1 MVSGCA
7 FLRSQL
13 ITEFELE
20 AFFLV
25 SLDICT
31 ILTAT
36 NTEIVDIYVFYF
48 HSNELFNISEFNY
61 YFCFFFFLGN
71 FRHTTKKRKKKQNF
85 LCFFFLLLSTQWIAG
100 GAAATRLT
108 DDGFSTES
116 TVRTSQQHLLRLA
129 RRYDFSCVLVCVK
142 RRLGFGCVATRT
154 SVGSIRCASMRGN
167 HAYNHTRLI
176 YLAANC
182 EHIDGR

>member
-61 YFCFFFFLGN
+61 YFWNLFFFFFWVIFDTQQKN
-71 FRHTTKKRKKKQNF
+71 EKKNKI
-85 LCFFFLLLSTQWIAG
+85 SSV
-100 GAAATRLT
+100 
-108 DDGFSTES
+108 FS
-116 TVRTSQQHLLRLA
+116 
-129 RRYDFSCVLVCVK
+129 FS
-142 RRLGFGCVATRT
+142 F
-154 SVGSIRCASMRGN
+154 
-167 HAYNHTRLI
+167 
-176 YLAANC
+176 
-182 EHIDGR
+182 